1 MMKLSEELT
10 NFFVEKESLPIV
22 DGEVASIKLTCGEQ
36 RYITEAI
43 ADLEAELEKFT
54 DVRQKKNLDRL
65 RK

>member
-1 MMKLSEELT
+1 MKLSEELT